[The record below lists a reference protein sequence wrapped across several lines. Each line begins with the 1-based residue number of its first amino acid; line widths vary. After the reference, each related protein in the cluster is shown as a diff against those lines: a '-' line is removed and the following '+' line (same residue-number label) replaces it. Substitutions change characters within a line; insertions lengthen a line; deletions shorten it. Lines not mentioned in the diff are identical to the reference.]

1 MDKVAHSMFAHAG
14 LFPTGEVYCTST
26 PAMEST
32 TYITQRFER
41 LPLVNQASLTGV
53 PEGLFDGLYYGG
65 VDTPTTRQLAL
76 QLAAME
82 KGKFTVIT
90 PSGQFAINLLFT
102 TLVRAGDHVLVGD
115 TSIYSTQWLFQHFI
129 NTGIDIETFSPNDA
143 KHLKTRLTQKTKLI
157 FIENPG
163 AITFEITDIAS
174 LAESLKDHPV
184 IIAVDNTWAASSFHH
199 PLSLGADIS
208 LLSMSKSHAAIEGIS
223 LGALATNRKDIH
235 SQLKTTSA
243 LIGNHVSSYACA
255 AALRA
260 ITTLGARLDTQ
271 MSTTRK
277 VLRALTSMPLIRK
290 VIHPIIDYP
299 ECSLTA
305 LHISG
310 FNSIL
315 TIELT
320 CTREDAIVKLNKL
333 RLIKIGYGW
342 GGSVSI
348 INFVEMRQSPSAN
361 RLGITGECLRI
372 YLGLE
377 GADDLIG
384 DLQKAFIE

>member
-1 MDKVAHSMFAHAG
+1 MDKIAHSMLAHAG

-53 PEGLFDGLYYGG
+53 PEDLFDGLYYGG

-76 QLAAME
+76 QLAVME
-82 KGKFTVIT
+82 KGEFTVIT
-90 PSGQFAINLLFT
+90 PSGQFAIYLLFT
-102 TLVRAGDHVLVGD
+102 TLVKAGDHVLVGD
-115 TSIYSTQWLFQHFI
+115 TTIYSTQWLLQHFI
-129 NTGIDIETFSPNDA
+129 NVGVDIETFSPNDTE
-143 KHLKTRLTQKTKLI
+143 HLKTRVTKKTKLV

-174 LAESLKDHPV
+174 LADSLRDHPA

-208 LLSMSKSHAAIEGIS
+208 LLSMSKSHAAIEGVS
-223 LGALATNRKDIH
+223 LGALATTRKDIH
-235 SQLKTTSA
+235 NQLKTTSA

-260 ITTLGARLDTQ
+260 ITTLGARLNAQ

-277 VLRALTSMPLIRK
+277 VLQALVSIPLIKR

-299 ECSLTA
+299 ESSLAA
-305 LHISG
+305 LHIVG

-320 CTREDAIVKLNKL
+320 CTREEAIEKLNKL

-342 GGSVSI
+342 GGPVSI
-348 INFVEMRQSPSAN
+348 INFVEVCQSPSAF

-384 DLQKAFIE
+384 DLQKAFSK